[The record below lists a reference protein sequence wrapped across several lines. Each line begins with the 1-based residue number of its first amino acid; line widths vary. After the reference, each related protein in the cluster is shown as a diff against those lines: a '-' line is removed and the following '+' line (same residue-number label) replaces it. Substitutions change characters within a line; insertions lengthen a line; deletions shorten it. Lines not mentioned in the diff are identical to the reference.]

1 MIVPTTFLII
11 KHSNDYVRDC
21 FNQYYRYHDD
31 DNDDYDDDHS
41 DDKKDLDEIFFVNCK
56 KSTSLAIVLVLLMFI
71 TAIMSTYVKKVYYEM
86 LRKVDIEYRKFALQ
100 ETMGYTQEN
109 IVPTEMAADR

>member
-1 MIVPTTFLII
+1 
-11 KHSNDYVRDC
+11 
-21 FNQYYRYHDD
+21 
-31 DNDDYDDDHS
+31 
-41 DDKKDLDEIFFVNCK
+41 
-56 KSTSLAIVLVLLMFI
+56 MFI